1 MIGQTVSHYRILDKV
16 GEGGMGVVYR
26 AEDLMLRRTVALKF
40 LGEAVMRNSAGRARF
55 LHEAQAAA
63 MIDHPNVCAV
73 YGFEEAGEHVFI
85 VMEFVDG
92 VPLSRRLL
100 AGRMPLRVS
109 LGTAIQIGEGLRA
122 AHNKGIVH
130 RDVKPGNILID
141 PDGMARLTDFGL
153 ALLAE
158 GTRITAPGTLMGTVA
173 YMSPEQAL
181 TKAVDRRS
189 DIWSLGAVLYEM
201 IAGTRPFRGGDVQ
214 SLLLNII
221 RDPLP
226 AWRGSAEC
234 VPPFLKTAVG
244 KALAK
249 LPEERYQHV
258 DDFIVDL
265 RAVLRELPAA
275 DEASAEDGPLVQT
288 VDQAMVETQTQVALE
303 GKRDAHPSRLGA
315 ALQNLYGRL
324 RGRSSLE
331 QRFGSSVLG
340 AAFWE

>member
-1 MIGQTVSHYRILDKV
+1 MIGQTVSHYRILEKL

-40 LGEAVMRNSAGRARF
+40 LGGQVIGHSAGRARF

-73 YGFEEAGEHVFI
+73 YGFEEAGGHVFI
-85 VMEFVDG
+85 VMEFVEG
-92 VPLSRRLL
+92 APLSRRLRE
-100 AGRMPLRVS
+100 GRMPLRVS
-109 LGTAIQIGEGLRA
+109 LSTAIQIGEGLRA
-122 AHNKGIVH
+122 AHDKGIVH
-130 RDVKPGNILID
+130 RDVKPGNILIGT
-141 PDGMARLTDFGL
+141 DGMARLTDFGL

-158 GTRITAPGTLMGTVA
+158 GTRITTPGTLVGTVA

-201 IAGTRPFRGGDVQ
+201 ITGTPPFRERDAQ
-214 SLLLNII
+214 ALLLKITQ
-221 RDPLP
+221 DPMP
-226 AWRGSAEC
+226 AFRGSAESA
-234 VPPFLKTAVG
+234 PPFLRTAVG

-249 LPEERYQHV
+249 QPEERYQYI

-265 RAVLRELPAA
+265 RGVLRELPQA
-275 DEASAEDGPLVQT
+275 DEATTEVGAFVQT
-288 VDQAMVETQTQVALE
+288 IDQSMVETRTQVALDRAT
-303 GKRDAHPSRLGA
+303 GIRPSRLSA

-324 RGRSSLE
+324 RGRSSAE
-331 QRFGSSVLG
+331 
-340 AAFWE
+340 